1 MNARVWIGWAVAGL
15 MAALM
20 LVSAVPDVLRVP
32 EAMTVFKHLGYPPYL
47 LLFLG
52 TAKMLGVA
60 AVLAP
65 GVRTLKEWAFAGLTF
80 DLLGALYLASLGQR
94 SAECVAAGRRR
105 AGVDGGLVSG
115 IPDTTGPVIW
125 VDDVTPTVH
134 DHGSPP
140 AGCHTAGSDR
150 AGSRSA
156 PRRIR
161 SRLSSQR
168 DDEPG
173 CIGTSP
179 TRGTSM
185 GRFGRRCSC
194 RVRAPRSDRARRNT
208 SRGDRR
214 SSQPWAPWPRNE
226 TDLPRV

>member
-80 DLLGALYLASLGQR
+80 DLLGALYSHLSVNDPP
-94 SAECVAAGRRR
+94 SAWLPAV
-105 AGVDGGLVSG
+105 VGLVLMAASYLAYRTRPAPSSG
-115 IPDTTGPVIW
+115 LTT
-125 VDDVTPTVH
+125 
-134 DHGSPP
+134 
-140 AGCHTAGSDR
+140 
-150 AGSRSA
+150 
-156 PRRIR
+156 
-161 SRLSSQR
+161 
-168 DDEPG
+168 
-173 CIGTSP
+173 
-179 TRGTSM
+179 
-185 GRFGRRCSC
+185 
-194 RVRAPRSDRARRNT
+194 
-208 SRGDRR
+208 
-214 SSQPWAPWPRNE
+214 
-226 TDLPRV
+226 